1 VTTTV
6 NTSRSDVL
14 QRKRSQRQRA
24 AVVLT
29 ALASLTLLTTA
40 CGGGTYVKHIH
51 KASHSVSSQPPQ
63 AHGG

>member
-1 VTTTV
+1 VTTTI

-14 QRKRSQRQRA
+14 RRKRAQRWRV

-51 KASHSVSSQPPQ
+51 KASHSLSSRSPQ
-63 AHGG
+63 T

>member
-1 VTTTV
+1 MTTTV
-6 NTSRSDVL
+6 NSSRADVP
-14 QRKRSQRQRA
+14 QRKRAQRQRA

-29 ALASLTLLTTA
+29 ALVTLALLTTA
-40 CGGGTYVKHIH
+40 CGGGTYVKNIH

>member
-1 VTTTV
+1 MTTTI
-6 NTSRSDVL
+6 NTSHSDVL
-14 QRKRSQRQRA
+14 RRKRAQRWRA

-51 KASHSVSSQPPQ
+51 KASHSLSSRSPQ
-63 AHGG
+63 T

>member
-14 QRKRSQRQRA
+14 QRKRAQRWRA

-29 ALASLTLLTTA
+29 ALSSLTLLATA